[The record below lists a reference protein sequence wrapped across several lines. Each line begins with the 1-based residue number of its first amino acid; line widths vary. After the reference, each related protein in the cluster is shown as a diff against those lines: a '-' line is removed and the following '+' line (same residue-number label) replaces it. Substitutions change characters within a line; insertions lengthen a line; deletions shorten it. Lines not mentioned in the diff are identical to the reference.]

1 MLRYII
7 VNTLGGVCMS
17 SFVKGVLTGVIGSVV
32 VFSLVKFLFSF
43 ICIAVILAVLSSMSG
58 INLVSLAN
66 ILLIWVFWKLFG
78 RRKKNEKI

>member
-1 MLRYII
+1 
-7 VNTLGGVCMS
+7 MS